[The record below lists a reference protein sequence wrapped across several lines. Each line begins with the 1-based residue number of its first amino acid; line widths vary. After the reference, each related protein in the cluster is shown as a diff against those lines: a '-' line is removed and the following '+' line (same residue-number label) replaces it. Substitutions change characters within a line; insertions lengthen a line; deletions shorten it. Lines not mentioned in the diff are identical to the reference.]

1 VGTDLFHIFAKAI
14 MGSVLHRKLGN
25 ISVSLAGTFL
35 VGSIAGATL
44 GGMLNRYLYDLNPV
58 LSDLFITTVYVFI
71 LGFLSFY
78 ALMDYFKARKG
89 ETGAEKSSGRAE
101 AVPPM
106 GKRLQSIHIPPMLTF
121 DEVSPLVAVKFR
133 RYFS

>member
-1 VGTDLFHIFAKAI
+1 
-14 MGSVLHRKLGN
+14 M
-25 ISVSLAGTFL
+25 SLAVTFL
-35 VGSIAGATL
+35 IGSIAGATL

-89 ETGAEKSSGRAE
+89 GAAGQEERRAE
-101 AVPPM
+101 MRISPM
-106 GKRLQSIHIPPMLTF
+106 GKRLQSINLPPMITF
-121 DEVSPLVAVKFR
+121 DQGVTPGGRKISAI
-133 RYFS
+133 YFWW